1 MSNRTRINDL
11 LVTSLKQ
18 IDGRSSPYE
27 ATYNFKTDLRENV
40 YRGLR
45 FLDEI
50 NDFPS
55 IYITSGRETRKFN
68 TNNNTEARV
77 ETTLRC
83 YIYGDDP
90 VNQIN
95 DLILD
100 VEHVIYNLKF
110 DSSLQLFDIN
120 IITVLTDSGLLHPYG
135 MAEIFLSTRFEIFKT

>member
-1 MSNRTRINDL
+1 MSNRTQINDL
-11 LVTSLKQ
+11 LVNAIKQ
-18 IDGRSSPYE
+18 IDGRASPYDPN
-27 ATYNFKTDLRENV
+27 YNFKTDLRDNV
-40 YRGLR
+40 YRGLK

-83 YIYGDDP
+83 YVYGDDP

-100 VEHVIYNLKF
+100 VEHIIYNLTF
-110 DSSLQLFDIN
+110 TSSLQLFDIN